1 MSEYINRTKEELIK
15 ELEMMSQDYNALKAT
30 CEIHLNDQKY
40 TENGLKESEIRF
52 RKFLENNDAIILFVN
67 PFTSQIIFANNAAV
81 DFYGWERA
89 ELLQMNVNQINTLPP
104 EEIKLKIAEAIK
116 SKQNYFIFKHR
127 IASGSIRD
135 VEIYQSKLDIESE
148 TIFSLIVHDITDRV
162 LAEEVLQNERLL
174 LRTLI
179 DNIPDLIYTKDLE
192 GRKTLANLKEVHFI
206 GAKSEA
212 EVLGKDDFAFYPK
225 EMAEMFASDDQI
237 VLESGQPVIN
247 KEGYAI
253 DENGNKRWMLS
264 SKIPIHDK
272 ENRIIGLIGIGHD
285 ITDRKFAERA
295 LQESEERFRNL
306 FETAHEGIWGLD
318 KNGITIFVNKRMAEL
333 LGCEQ
338 EEILGKSF
346 YAFIRADN
354 LADSADKIDE
364 RAKGKS
370 DVFERCY
377 IRKNGSELWA
387 MVSATPVFDSEG
399 IYSGSFGMIT
409 DITNR
414 KRMID
419 ELQASE
425 ALYRNLVEV
434 LPDGIYKS
442 TDEGVFVDVNPAMV
456 SMLGY
461 ESKEELMAIDIKT
474 QLYFEV
480 SDRESVILLENKQET
495 GVYRL
500 KKKDGSEIWVE
511 DHGWLNFDKKTNI
524 LYHEGIMRDIS
535 ERMRT
540 DLLLKVKTEQ
550 IEDQNQKLIASNTE
564 LHAAKERA
572 EESDRLKSAFL
583 ANMSHEIRTPMNGI
597 LGFAELLRM
606 PNLTGNQ
613 QLEYID
619 IIKKSGDR
627 MLNIINDI
635 VDISK
640 IEAGLVEIVANQSDV
655 NEQTRFVYDFFK
667 PQADTKGINLICKNG
682 LSAQQAIVNTDK
694 EKLYAI
700 LTNLVK
706 NAIKYTDKGTIE
718 FGYIL
723 KTIEQSTATNTIS
736 NELEFYVK
744 DTGIGIPE
752 NRQKAIFD
760 RFIQADIA
768 DTRAF
773 QGAGL
778 GLSIA
783 KAYVEML
790 GGKLWVESE
799 EANLPAGK
807 AGGSTFYFT
816 IPYNPLEKA
825 ESAGAA
831 FIANERTTNQDRK
844 LKVLIVEDDET
855 SVMLLMEMLKAYS
868 RVTLVADTGV
878 KAVETC
884 RNNPDIDLVLMD
896 IKMPVMDGY
905 EATRQIRQFNKDVII
920 IAQTAYGLS
929 GDEEKAVVAGCND
942 YVAKPLDLTV
952 LKRLINSILSSN
964 KNK

>member
-1 MSEYINRTKEELIK
+1 MSEYIDRTKEELIK
-15 ELEMMSQDYNALKAT
+15 ELEKMNQDYNALKTT
-30 CEIHLNDQKY
+30 CEKHLNDQKH

-67 PFTSQIIFANNAAV
+67 PFTSQIIFANDAAI
-81 DFYGWERA
+81 DFYGWERD

-135 VEIYQSKLDIESE
+135 VEIYQSKLDIETE

-192 GRKTLANLKEVHFI
+192 GRKTLANLKEVQFI

-225 EMAEMFASDDQI
+225 EMAEIFVSDDQLVI
-237 VLESGQPVIN
+237 ETGQAVLN
-247 KEGYAI
+247 KEGYVI
-253 DENGNKRWMLS
+253 DENGNKRWMLT
-264 SKIPIHDK
+264 SKLPLHDN
-272 ENRIIGLIGIGHD
+272 ENQIIGLIGIGHD
-285 ITDRKFAERA
+285 ITDRKFTENA
-295 LQESEERFRNL
+295 LQESEERYRNL
-306 FETAHEGIWGLD
+306 FETTHEGIWVFDSDEVTTLA
-318 KNGITIFVNKRMAEL
+318 NGRMAEM
-333 LGCEQ
+333 LGYKK
-338 EEILGKSF
+338 EEIIGKPITDF
-346 YAFIRADN
+346 MRVEDNNDFISNQGDR
-354 LADSADKIDE
+354 
-364 RAKGKS
+364 RKGRS

-377 IRKNGSELWA
+377 IRKDGSELWT

-399 IYSGSFGMIT
+399 IYNGSFGMIT

-419 ELQASE
+419 ELQVSE

-442 TDEGVFVDVNPAMV
+442 TDEGIFVDVNPAMV
-456 SMLGY
+456 NMLGY
-461 ESKEELMAIDIKT
+461 DSKEELMAIDIKT

-480 SDRESVILLENKQET
+480 EDRDSVILLENKQET

-535 ERMRT
+535 ERMHT

-550 IEDQNQKLIASNTE
+550 IEDQNQKLIVSNTE

-640 IEAGLVEIVANQSDV
+640 IEAGLIEVVNNESNI
-655 NEQTRFVYDFFK
+655 NEQTEFVYAFFK
-667 PQADTKGINLICKNG
+667 PQTEEKGLNLVYKNG
-682 LSAQQAIVNTDK
+682 LSMAEANLTTDK
-694 EKLYAI
+694 EKVYAI

-723 KTIEQSTATNTIS
+723 KPIEQSTATDTIS

-744 DTGIGIPE
+744 DTGIGIPQ

-783 KAYVEML
+783 RAYVEML
-790 GGKLWVESE
+790 GGRIWVESG
-799 EANLPAGK
+799 EASLHDGK
-807 AGGSTFYFT
+807 AGGSTFCFT
-816 IPYNPLEKA
+816 IPYNPVKKA
-825 ESAGAA
+825 ESAGSA
-831 FIANERTTNQDRK
+831 FIANERTTDQDRK
-844 LKVLIVEDDET
+844 LKVLVVEDDEI
-855 SVMLLMEMLKAYS
+855 SVMLLMVMLKAFS
-868 RVTLVADTGV
+868 RKTLIADTG
-878 KAVETC
+878 AEAIEIC

-905 EATRQIRQFNKDVII
+905 EATRQIRQFNKEVIV

-929 GDEEKAVVAGCND
+929 GDEEKALAAGCNN
-942 YVAKPLDLTV
+942 YVSKPLDIAEV
-952 LKRLINSILSSN
+952 KSLIQKHFKSSN
-964 KNK
+964 